1 MNEVLKIIL
10 TIFTSAIL
18 FIPAGMLIYKLI
30 LRVKKEKAE
39 DEAKNIVSRAKSEA
53 ETLYKNEVIKAR
65 EEALNIKNLAD
76 EEVKERRKEVSI
88 QERRII
94 QKEEQIDKKE
104 ERQER
109 KERELYSF
117 ENELSEREKKLENLE
132 EQKKEELLKISQ
144 LTREEAKQI
153 ILTELEKELTTE
165 KAKLIQEQK
174 DGIKSVADKEAKEI
188 ITQAIQKCAADH
200 TSETTISVVS
210 LPNDDMKGRIIG
222 REGRNIKTLETLTGA
237 QFIIDD
243 TPESITISAFDPVR
257 REIARLALE
266 ALIDDRK
273 NTSIKN

>member
-1 MNEVLKIIL
+1 MNGVLKIIL
-10 TIFTSAIL
+10 TIFASAII
-18 FIPAGMLIYKLI
+18 FIPLGMLIYKLI
-30 LRVKKEKAE
+30 LKAKKESATE
-39 DEAKNIVSRAKSEA
+39 EAKNIIERAKSEA
-53 ETLYKNEVIKAR
+53 ETLYKNEIIKAK
-65 EEALNIKNLAD
+65 EEVLNIKNLAD

-104 ERQER
+104 IRLER
-109 KERELYSF
+109 KEKELYSY
-117 ENELSEREKKLENLE
+117 ENELSERKEKLENLE

-174 DGIKSVADKEAKEI
+174 DSIKSSAEKEAREV

-266 ALIDDRK
+266 SLIDDR
-273 NTSIKN
+273 

>member
-39 DEAKNIVSRAKSEA
+39 DEAKDIVNRAKSEA

-266 ALIDDRK
+266 ALINDRK